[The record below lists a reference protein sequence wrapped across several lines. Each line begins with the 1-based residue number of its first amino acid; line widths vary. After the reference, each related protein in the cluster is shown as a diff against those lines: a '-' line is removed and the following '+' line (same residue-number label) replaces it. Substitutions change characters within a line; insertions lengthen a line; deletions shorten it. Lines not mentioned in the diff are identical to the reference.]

1 MYVCMIFVV
10 HEWVT
15 TKNGVCWTSLCSYS
29 FFFFFL
35 WLRAKLAR
43 EVPQNRW
50 LSVIGPYKD
59 WQYDLLRRELY
70 NSREGDWDF
79 FSNKKTKICNLGP
92 RVISAQLKMSRNDPG
107 LEIEKKKT
115 NSKKITNQIHIN
127 ALLTKWKINLAGYW
141 PSGEFAIHKKNL
153 HANYFF

>member
-29 FFFFFL
+29 FFFFSL

-107 LEIEKKKT
+107 LEIEKKT
-115 NSKKITNQIHIN
+115 NSKKITNQIYIN
-127 ALLTKWKINLAGYW
+127 ALLTKWKVNLAGYW
-141 PSGEFAIHKKNL
+141 PSGESAIHKKNL
-153 HANYFF
+153 NANYFL